1 MEGTTLTRPHPGTTS
16 PRPRPSLWDRGDR
29 LAKPAFALLC
39 LGFAIGFFVYPTY
52 PVYDSYY
59 SLLWG
64 RDLLHGDPLVFEGF
78 RYPTEHPLA
87 IAAGAV
93 LQLFGRGGDRLW
105 IAFSLAAFLALV
117 AGVYRLGRLAA
128 TPLVGAVAAALLLT
142 RFDFAFLAAR
152 GYIDVPYM
160 ALIVWAATLEAR
172 RPRRGAPVLVL
183 LALAGTLRP
192 EAWFMSGL
200 YFLWVAWRASWRQR
214 IGFAALAALGPATW
228 ALTDFAVT
236 GNPLFSQQYTSSSA
250 EDLGRQG
257 TLSDLPSVIPD
268 FFRNLVKLPVLA
280 AAAAG
285 LVLGVVIS
293 PRRMLMPL
301 VLFVVAV
308 GTFVAISAAGASVIE
323 RYLAIAAVALMVFA
337 AVAVGGWTMLAPGR
351 LRLAWQVVAAA
362 VALYGVIFT
371 VTHLDLSRL
380 DQELTFRGEAHDD
393 LVAVLDDPRVKAGLR
408 CGPLS
413 VPNHKLVPDSR
424 WVAGLGDGAVRAR
437 AERFH
442 DAAARPRRGVALV
455 VTSRFAVVR
464 QAWTDDSDDPRIQL
478 PPPGFERVKTTRFY
492 GAYVRC

>member
-1 MEGTTLTRPHPGTTS
+1 
-16 PRPRPSLWDRGDR
+16 
-29 LAKPAFALLC
+29 
-39 LGFAIGFFVYPTY
+39 
-52 PVYDSYY
+52 
-59 SLLWG
+59 
-64 RDLLHGDPLVFEGF
+64 
-78 RYPTEHPLA
+78 
-87 IAAGAV
+87 
-93 LQLFGRGGDRLW
+93 
-105 IAFSLAAFLALV
+105 
-117 AGVYRLGRLAA
+117 
-128 TPLVGAVAAALLLT
+128 
-142 RFDFAFLAAR
+142 
-152 GYIDVPYM
+152 M

-192 EAWFMSGL
+192 EAWFMSAL

-214 IGFAALAALGPATW
+214 LVFAALAALGPATW
-228 ALTDFAVT
+228 ALVDFAVT

-268 FFRNLVKLPVLA
+268 FFRSLLKLPVLA
-280 AAAAG
+280 AAGAG
-285 LVLGVVIS
+285 LVLGIVIS

-301 VLFVVAV
+301 VLFVVAL
-308 GTFVAISAAGASVIE
+308 GTFVAIAAAGASVIE

-337 AVAVGGWTMLAPGR
+337 AVAVGGWTMLVPGP
-351 LRLAWQVVAAA
+351 LRLVWQLAAAA
-362 VALYGVIFT
+362 VVLYGVIFT

-393 LVAVLDDPRVKAGLR
+393 LVAVLADPHIQAGLR

-437 AERFH
+437 AERG
-442 DAAARPRRGVALV
+442 AAPPRRGVALV

-478 PPPGFERVKTTRFY
+478 PPPGWDRVKTTRFY